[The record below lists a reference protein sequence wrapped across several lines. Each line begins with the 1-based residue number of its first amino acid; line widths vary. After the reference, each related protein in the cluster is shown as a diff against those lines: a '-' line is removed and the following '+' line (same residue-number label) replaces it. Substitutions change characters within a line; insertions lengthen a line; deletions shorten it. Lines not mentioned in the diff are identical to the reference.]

1 MAELDQVLAAPQS
14 SPATREVLEGELVER
29 SDGLYARID
38 DRSALWGPLVDGTN
52 GRASDG
58 MAALICVAQ
67 SGRPWVVAVDG

>member
-1 MAELDQVLAAPQS
+1 MPELDQILAPPGAQ
-14 SPATREVLEGELVER
+14 PATREVLEGELVER

-38 DRSALWGPLVDGTN
+38 DRSALWGPVVDGTN

-58 MAALICVAQ
+58 MTALICVAQ